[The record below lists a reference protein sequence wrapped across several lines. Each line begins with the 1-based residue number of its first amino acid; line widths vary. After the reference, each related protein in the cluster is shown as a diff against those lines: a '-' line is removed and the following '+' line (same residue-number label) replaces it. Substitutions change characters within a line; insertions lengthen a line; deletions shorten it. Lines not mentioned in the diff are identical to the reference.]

1 MIVEMY
7 FLRKSSLQSLLPWN
21 LSAVVRKIEAD
32 RHTQLT
38 RKKNRVWAW
47 NPWSSPYDFWLSRIR
62 PASRGNTD
70 KARFCSISIMPK
82 PEPSRCGGTT
92 MGTVGTIIVQK
103 IATQTPKKKTG
114 SHGTIE
120 ESLMGTLVS
129 VYNMKV

>member
-47 NPWSSPYDFWLSRIR
+47 NPWSSP
-62 PASRGNTD
+62 
-70 KARFCSISIMPK
+70 
-82 PEPSRCGGTT
+82 
-92 MGTVGTIIVQK
+92 
-103 IATQTPKKKTG
+103 
-114 SHGTIE
+114 
-120 ESLMGTLVS
+120 
-129 VYNMKV
+129 